1 MVVFRDSKEA
11 PVVEAYLY
19 FQRETPKAGIVM
31 PIQKGDFIRLSF
43 TGRLAD
49 GTVFDTTDEK
59 VAKESGI
66 YEEEKKY
73 DPMVVI
79 VGSGFLVE
87 GLEDDLIGK
96 KAGYSGK
103 VKVEPAKGFG
113 DRSLDAIEIVP
124 VKKFEGKVEP
134 GEMVEYNGRV
144 GFIESVSGGRAKVDY
159 NEPLA
164 GKTLTYDYKIESVI
178 RDRKEKIDA
187 LLHGYVSED
196 AKFELK
202 DDTIKIDVPRDL
214 AVDESWAVGKVLI
227 ARFLISSAG
236 IKKIVFRETFT
247 DADFKEKEG
256 AD

>member
-1 MVVFRDSKEA
+1 
-11 PVVEAYLY
+11 
-19 FQRETPKAGIVM
+19 M

-59 VAKESGI
+59 IAKETGI
-66 YEEEKKY
+66 YDEEKKY
-73 DPMVVI
+73 NPMVVI

-87 GLEDDLIGK
+87 GLEEDLIGK
-96 KAGYSGK
+96 DDGYSGK

-113 DRSLDAIEIVP
+113 ERSLDAIEIVS

-178 RDRKEKIDA
+178 RDRKEKIEA
-187 LLHGYVSED
+187 LLRGYVSED

-202 DDTIKIDVPRDL
+202 DDTIKIDVPKDL
-214 AVDESWAVGKVLI
+214 AVDESWAVGKLLI
-227 ARFLISSAG
+227 ARFLVNSAG
-236 IKKIVFRETFT
+236 VKKIVFKETFK
-247 DADFKEKEG
+247 DEDFKDEE
-256 AD
+256 DDE

>member
-1 MVVFRDSKEA
+1 
-11 PVVEAYLY
+11 
-19 FQRETPKAGIVM
+19 M
-31 PIQKGDFIRLSF
+31 PIEKGDFIRLSF
-43 TGRLAD
+43 TGRLTD

-59 VAKESGI
+59 IAKESGI
-66 YEEEKKY
+66 YDEEKKY
-73 DPMVVI
+73 SPMVVI

-87 GLEDDLIGK
+87 GLEEDLIGK

-113 DRSLDAIEIVP
+113 DRSLDAIEIVS

-178 RDRKEKIDA
+178 RDRKEKIEA
-187 LLHGYVSED
+187 LLRGYVSED

-202 DDTIKIDVPRDL
+202 EDTIKIDVPKDL
-214 AVDESWAVGKVLI
+214 AIDESWAVGKLLI
-227 ARFLISSAG
+227 GRFLVSAAG
-236 IKKIVFRETFT
+236 VKKVIFRETFT
-247 DADFKEKEG
+247 DADFKDEED
-256 AD
+256 AE